1 MLRKLLRY
9 DFKAVLKYWWIAA
22 LSSVVLSLGGGWCI
36 SIFTN
41 EKDLPEALYVVA
53 TLLMIVVVLGLVAFA
68 ILTTILIFSRFYKN
82 FFTDEGYLT
91 FTLPVKRSQLLNSK
105 LIVSTTT
112 AMLTFLVL
120 IIDIIVMIVLVSHE
134 EIFTKEYWYSFV
146 NDFLLEFFRDEYIAY
161 YVLWF
166 IEALVLVVL
175 LVIFSSLFMFS
186 CITVASIIAKKAKV
200 ITAIGIYYVANSIFS
215 FVVQMFWLFG
225 IASIDSWLWN
235 LSEQNTVKVVSLI
248 LFGLILFMSIFC
260 AVLYSIQYW
269 MLDRKLNLS

>member
-134 EIFTKEYWYSFV
+134 EIFTKEYWYGFV
-146 NDFLLEFFRDEYIAY
+146 NDFLLEFLRDEYIAY

-166 IEALVLVVL
+166 IEAFVIVVL